1 MLQEICAKLTG
12 ELNLVKENKVLKNKL
27 DELTLKTNAVKEG
40 NLQLNNTIKEQEEN
54 QSVAIESLKEYKKK
68 YHMTVIENDELSAKY
83 QETIEIAAADNRKLV
98 LKVEA
103 LERKNRALQNEV
115 VELKL
120 SNL

>member
-1 MLQEICAKLTG
+1 MTGTMAKLTG
-12 ELNLVKENKVLKNKL
+12 ELDLVKENKVLKNKL
-27 DELTLKTNAVKEG
+27 DELTLKTNALKEG

-54 QSVAIESLKEYKKK
+54 QSVAIENLKEYKKK